1 MSHFTGTAGP
11 LTTKPMMLSCLRL
24 TDGGAS
30 GAPLEIVLGPAAEEF
45 SWQRE
50 SATTQFLRMG
60 ANTAM
65 VFASNI
71 APVTLTHVQ
80 TDRQV
85 W

>member
-1 MSHFTGTAGP
+1 
-11 LTTKPMMLSCLRL
+11 MLSCLRL

-30 GAPLEIVLGPAAEEF
+30 GAPLEIVLEPVVEEF

-50 SATTQFLRMG
+50 SATTQFLKMG

-65 VFASNI
+65 VFVSNI

-80 TDRQV
+80 TEV

>member
-1 MSHFTGTAGP
+1 M
-11 LTTKPMMLSCLRL
+11 
-24 TDGGAS
+24 DGGAS
-30 GAPLEIVLGPAAEEF
+30 GAPLEIVLEPAAEEF
-45 SWQRE
+45 IWQRE

-80 TDRQV
+80 TEV
-85 W
+85 WSSVF